1 MAILMIIMIGLIRIG
16 WSLEWVVVREVR
28 MGVWNVSIDIVAKQ
42 NGLPTD

>member
-28 MGVWNVSIDIVAKQ
+28 MGVWNVGIDILKV
-42 NGLPTD
+42 